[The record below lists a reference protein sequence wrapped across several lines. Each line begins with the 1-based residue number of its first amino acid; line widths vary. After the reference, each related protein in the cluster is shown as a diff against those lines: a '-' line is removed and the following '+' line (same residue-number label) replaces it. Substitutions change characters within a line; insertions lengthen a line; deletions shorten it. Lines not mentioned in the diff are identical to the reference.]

1 MPQLPDTLTDRVQAQ
16 VEAAQRAIVRR
27 TNATRP
33 KVRRGQARPAEA
45 VLPGS
50 EPGQETE
57 SLQRVFRN
65 MGILYRRHRKRTGGP
80 VVPGLRDAAYNFR
93 AEPSLGSLVVVAAFL
108 DELELLH

>member
-1 MPQLPDTLTDRVQAQ
+1 MPQSPDTLTDRVLAQ

-33 KVRRGQARPAEA
+33 KVRRGQARPDGA
-45 VLPGS
+45 VSAGS
-50 EPGQETE
+50 EAGQEVE

-65 MGILYRRHRKRTGGP
+65 LGVLYRRHRKRTGGP
-80 VVPGLRDAAYNFR
+80 LVPGLRDAAYNFR

-108 DELELLH
+108 DELQLLQ